1 MSRHVF
7 LFIYLLRSSSFK
19 MKIAIFEFILYGI
32 LMIFKVLKVKGKGK
46 FILYGILMIFKVLKV
61 KVTLYCMEY

>member
-1 MSRHVF
+1 
-7 LFIYLLRSSSFK
+7 
-19 MKIAIFEFILYGI
+19 
-32 LMIFKVLKVKGKGK
+32 MIFKVLKVKGKGK